1 MLGWRERPG
10 DRGAAVEK
18 ARQIDGEFGG
28 RLVAIAWPLRQALA
42 ADGDK
47 IGVDPRH
54 DAVSR
59 LRLDV
64 EHAPV
69 DGLPRPAAVDAT
81 PRQESVED
89 EAEGMDV
96 GPGIHRAALR
106 IDLLRGHPLGRP
118 QHRAD
123 LGGGVAGGIVIDVVD
138 RSAEAEVAEFHPLA
152 PGNRCIAGLSRSET
166 IVGREWAV
174 VTRHEKNVPR
184 LDVAVE
190 DTDGMGGMRRLGER
204 QDDAGGN
211 RGGDGAGMAIEI
223 GGEAFAAQFL
233 GDVRESVVLP
243 HLMNDDDIRMR
254 NLRGVLRLAEKPLRF
269 ARVEED
275 PRAGNLQCLA
285 ADELRVDHLEDLGEA
300 PLAEFVNNAELAD
313 RKRRRRLRLPRRHHP
328 EEKERVEP
336 FGQLRGDRGIPGIV
350 VIAGRGKPGQL
361 IIDRRQSLDGG
372 VIERRWGV
380 TGFGIAPRAGLRGR
394 IVGGR
399 RGKRHG
405 DLVRHHK
412 PRSDHL
418 PPDLPAP
425 NRAPGRTVAAMHR
438 RSDSASVRSPPT

>member
-1 MLGWRERPG
+1 MLGWRERPS
-10 DRGAAVEK
+10 DRGAAVKK

-28 RLVAIAWPLRQALA
+28 RLVAIARPLRQALA

-89 EAEGMDV
+89 EAKGMDV

-106 IDLLRGHPLGRP
+106 IDLLGGHPLGRP

-123 LGGGVAGGIVIDVVD
+123 LGGRVAGGIVIDVGD
-138 RSAEAEVAEFHPLA
+138 RGAEAEVAKFHPLS
-152 PGNRCIAGLSRSET
+152 PGNRCIAGLSGSET

-174 VTRHEKNVPR
+174 VARHEKNVPR
-184 LDVAVE
+184 LDVAVK
-190 DTDGMGGMRRLGER
+190 DTDGMGGMRRLGKGE
-204 QDDAGGN
+204 DDPGRD
-211 RGGDGAGMAIEI
+211 RGGDGARMAIEI

-233 GDVRESVVLP
+233 GDVREPVVLP
-243 HLMNDDDIRMR
+243 HLMNDDDIRMG
-254 NLRGVLRLAEKPLRF
+254 NLRGVLRLAEKPLRL

-275 PRAGNLQCLA
+275 PGASNLQRLA

-313 RKRRRRLRLPRRHHP
+313 RERRRRLRIPRRHHP
-328 EEKERVEP
+328 EEKECVEP
-336 FGQLRGDRGIPGIV
+336 LGQFGADRGIPGFV
-350 VIAGRGKPGQL
+350 VIAGRGKPGEL
-361 IIDRRQSLDGG
+361 IIDSRQSLNGG
-372 VIERRWGV
+372 GIEWRWSV
-380 TGFGIAPRAGLRGR
+380 TGFGIALRAGLRGA

-399 RGKRHG
+399 RGKCHG
-405 DLVRHHK
+405 ELFRRHK
-412 PRSDHL
+412 PRSDHRL
-418 PPDLPAP
+418 PSHPAP
-425 NRAPGRTVAAMHR
+425 RRAPGRTVAATHR
-438 RSDSASVRSPPT
+438 RSDSTSVRSPPT